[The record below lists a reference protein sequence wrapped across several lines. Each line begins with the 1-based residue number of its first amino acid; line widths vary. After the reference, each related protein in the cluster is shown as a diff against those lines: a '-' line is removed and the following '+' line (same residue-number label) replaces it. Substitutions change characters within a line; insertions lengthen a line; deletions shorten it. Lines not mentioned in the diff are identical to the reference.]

1 MSEKLSPE
9 QRSALMSRIRGK
21 DTLPERLL
29 CAELDRLGADYVRND
44 RSLPGTPD
52 VALYGL
58 HVAVF
63 VHGCFWHGCPEHYCE
78 PRTRTAFWR
87 QKLMRTKRRDKL
99 AIERLRMC
107 GWKVAVL
114 WEHEVRDNPAGAARR
129 VLRQA

>member
-1 MSEKLSPE
+1 LTPSAA
-9 QRSALMSRIRGK
+9 QALMHKIKGN
-21 DTLPERLL
+21 DMLPEHLL

-52 VALYGL
+52 VALHGR

-87 QKLMRTKRRDKL
+87 QKLVRTKRRDKL
-99 AIERLRMC
+99 AAERLRMC
-107 GWKVAVL
+107 GWKVVVL
-114 WEHEVRDNPAGAARR
+114 WEHEVRADPARAARR
-129 VLRQA
+129 VLRQV

>member
-1 MSEKLSPE
+1 MTPSAA
-9 QRSALMSRIRGK
+9 QALMHKIKGN
-21 DTLPERLL
+21 DMLPEHLL

-52 VALYGL
+52 VALHGR

-87 QKLMRTKRRDKL
+87 QKLVRTKRRDKL
-99 AIERLRMC
+99 AAERLRMC
-107 GWKVAVL
+107 GWKVVVL
-114 WEHEVRDNPAGAARR
+114 WEHEVRADPARAARR
-129 VLRQA
+129 VLRQV